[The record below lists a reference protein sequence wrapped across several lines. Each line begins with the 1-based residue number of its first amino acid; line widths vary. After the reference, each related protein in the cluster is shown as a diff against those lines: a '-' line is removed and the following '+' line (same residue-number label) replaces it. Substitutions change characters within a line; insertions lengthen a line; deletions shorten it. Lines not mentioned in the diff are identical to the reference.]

1 MDSSLVWEHFYE
13 LSEVFPDLILIP
25 EDNKYF
31 VRGNIH
37 FCAQYSTHESIED
50 VFHIEIE
57 IPNSYPSIP
66 PVARDLGERIPQSF
80 HSFEDGS
87 FCLGAPL
94 AVKMTFLNNPTLL
107 GFVNSLLIPY
117 LYSYSFQLA
126 HHGKMPYGELS
137 HGGSGLMNYYMSL
150 FETSRPSAIINFLVI
165 LAFQKYRGHSECPCG
180 SGNKL
185 RRCHGPFLLE
195 LQKQQTPDK
204 FYFDLI
210 YCNEFYKNYIK
221 ERKTNV

>member
-13 LSEVFPDLILIP
+13 LSDAFPDLILIP
-25 EDNKYF
+25 EENKYF

-37 FCAQYSTHESIED
+37 FRAQHSTYESIED
-50 VFHIEIE
+50 VFLIEIE
-57 IPNSYPSIP
+57 IPDTYPSVP
-66 PVARDLGERIPQSF
+66 PAARDLGERIPRSF

-94 AVKMTFLNNPTLL
+94 AVKMTFAKSPTLL

-117 LYSYSFQLA
+117 LYSFSFQVA

-137 HGGSGLMNYYMSL
+137 HGGSGLMDYYMSL
-150 FETSRPSAIINFLVI
+150 FETKRPVAIIKFLAI
-165 LAFQKYRGHSECPCG
+165 LAFQKYRGHSQCPCE

-185 RRCHGPFLLE
+185 RRCHGPFLLG
-195 LQKQQTPDK
+195 LQKHQTPED
-204 FYFDLI
+204 FYSDLI
-210 YCNEFYKNYIK
+210 SCNEFYKSYIR
-221 ERKTNV
+221 ERRTNV